1 MRKML
6 EYSQLFENGD
16 FCAWFLMMNFPEG
29 IDPESDCTL
38 SEMINENRTFD
49 PEWFD
54 LLTGYD
60 EDTFDA
66 NDGYTDS
73 PQTVKLEL
81 SGGEEFFIEFHPGDT
96 VYYLGDKRIGCTGP
110 DYVIRKIPFE
120 RFCEY
125 TKDMD
130 ALGKLLMLPM
140 VGVRESEK
148 NGFVQM
154 LRSVLSALDPGACD
168 VQKVCTCI
176 YENCCE
182 FRTDAAQS
190 DKRAAGSLK
199 VKRAAAFYIDCL
211 VSATLSIVVCSVL
224 ISLIAMLNVSGK
236 IAADVTEGCMKWAC
250 VVFLALK
257 DIFGNSL
264 GKVLMRLEI
273 ISPDRPG
280 ERVGVIRL
288 AARNLTMVIWP
299 VEAVLLFAGGMRL
312 GDALLKT
319 DVVEKKG

>member
-6 EYSQLFENGD
+6 EYSQLFENSD

-29 IDPESDCTL
+29 IDHESDCAL
-38 SEMINENRTFD
+38 SEMISENRTFN
-49 PEWFD
+49 PECFD

-73 PQTVKLEL
+73 PGTVMLAL
-81 SGGEEFFIEFHPGDT
+81 SGGEEFFVEFHPGDT

-130 ALGKLLMLPM
+130 ERQKLLMLPM

-148 NGFVQM
+148 DGFVQM
-154 LRSVLSALDPGACD
+154 LRSVLSVFNLGACD
-168 VQKVCTCI
+168 VQTVCACI

-182 FRTDAAQS
+182 SRTDAAQS
-190 DKRAAGSLK
+190 EKTAARSLK
-199 VKRAAAFYIDCL
+199 VKRAAAFYIDCI
-211 VSATLSIVVCSVL
+211 VSAALSIVVCVLL
-224 ISLIAMLNVSGK
+224 ISLMAIFDVSGR
-236 IAADVTEGCMKWAC
+236 IVADVAAGCMQWAS
-250 VVFLALK
+250 VAFLVLK
-257 DIFGNSL
+257 DIFGASL
-264 GKVLMRLEI
+264 GKVIMRLEI

-280 ERVGVIRL
+280 ERVGALRL

-299 VEAVLLFAGGMRL
+299 VEAILLFVGGMRL